1 MIGQEKIART
11 MMMLVALSSQEG
23 MAQASV
29 RLGVDY
35 DELSRYS
42 KAAADEEF
50 VTLADMPP
58 EQAQG
63 RLAKACLDPE
73 QEKVV
78 REALEDTFV
87 VSFLTARAVR

>member
-11 MMMLVALSSQEG
+11 MMMLVARSSQEG
-23 MAQASV
+23 M
-29 RLGVDY
+29 
-35 DELSRYS
+35 
-42 KAAADEEF
+42 AAADEEF